1 MEKGFN
7 TEIISP
13 TKTLFKSILKEV
25 IVPAFEGQMTIME
38 NHIPF
43 VTFMRPGIII
53 CSNEDENNFFVED
66 GIVEFSENKLLIL
79 TSTAVSIND
88 LETNQISKL
97 IDETQKK
104 LSENLNDK
112 ERYVFSHKLD
122 VLKGISK

>member
-1 MEKGFN
+1 MQKGFN

-13 TKTLFKSILKEV
+13 TKTLFKSNLTEV

-38 NHIPF
+38 NHISF
-43 VTFMRPGIII
+43 ITFMRPGIII
-53 CSNEDENNFFVED
+53 CSNENQKNFFVED
-66 GIVEFSENKLLIL
+66 GIVEFSENNLLIL
-79 TSTAVSIND
+79 TSTATSINE

>member
-1 MEKGFN
+1 
-7 TEIISP
+7 
-13 TKTLFKSILKEV
+13 
-25 IVPAFEGQMTIME
+25 MTIME

-43 VTFMRPGIII
+43 ITFMRPGMII
-53 CSNEDENNFFVED
+53 CSNENQNNFFVED

-79 TSTAVSIND
+79 TSTAMSIKD
-88 LETNQISKL
+88 LETNQLSKL

-112 ERYVFSHKLD
+112 ERYIFSHKLD